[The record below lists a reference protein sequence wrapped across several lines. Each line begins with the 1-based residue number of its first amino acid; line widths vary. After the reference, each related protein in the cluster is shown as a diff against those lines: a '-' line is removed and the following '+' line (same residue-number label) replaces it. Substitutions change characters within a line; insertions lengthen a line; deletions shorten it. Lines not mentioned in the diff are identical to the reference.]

1 MAEYRLPPR
10 QKMIN
15 LVYIILIAMLAIN
28 ISADT
33 LDTYSLL
40 NKGLDRHLSELEDF
54 SNRLSS
60 EIVSEAPETA
70 ATIDAIDSMTISLLS
85 YINSV
90 KEDIAKAAD
99 KKKYTSHRK
108 NLMPYRM

>member
-10 QKMIN
+10 QKMLN

-40 NKGLDRHLSELEDF
+40 NKGVTERISGLQTLSQKMAEDLAAEDF
-54 SNRLSS
+54 RNNSAIT
-60 EIVSEAPETA
+60 E
-70 ATIDAIDSMTISLLS
+70 IDSMASDLLVF
-85 YINSV
+85 IERL
-90 KEDIAKAAD
+90 KEEIA
-99 KKKYTSHRK
+99 
-108 NLMPYRM
+108 

>member
-40 NKGLDRHLSELEDF
+40 NKGVTERISGLQTLSQKMAEDLAAEDF
-54 SNRLSS
+54 RNNSAIT
-60 EIVSEAPETA
+60 E
-70 ATIDAIDSMTISLLS
+70 IDSMASELIVFIDRL
-85 YINSV
+85 
-90 KEDIAKAAD
+90 KEDIARAAD
-99 KKKYTSHRK
+99 KKNTLVRK
-108 NLMPYRM
+108 ISGPRKS